1 MDDDLCF
8 TSAVELARRLRA
20 GELSARELLD
30 AYLDRIHRV
39 NPLLNAIVTLAEE
52 QAAAQA
58 AAADQALARG
68 GPIGPLHGL
77 PIAVK
82 DLVDTAGIRT
92 TYGSPLFADHVP
104 DADAPVVT
112 RLKTAGAIIVGK
124 TNTPEFGAGSQTFNQ
139 VFGATRNPWDTR
151 LTPGGSSGGAGAAV
165 AAGLL
170 PFADGSD
177 LAASVRNPAAMCSLY
192 GLRTT
197 PGLVGSED
205 PAADDV
211 FDPLGVVGPIARS
224 AADATLLL
232 SALRGLDAGLPL
244 ARPGAD
250 GMDGDDGLNP
260 GGAGGAAARAAGD
273 VTGLRVAWS
282 ADLGGLPVAP
292 EVRRVLGQARTALA
306 GAGADVTDD
315 EPDLADADD
324 VFLILRG
331 VRMAG
336 RYGEMLKTSRAGM
349 KDTLIWNT
357 EQGLAL
363 TAAEIAGALRRR
375 SALFGRTKA
384 FLGAYDVL
392 ALPTVQVAPFPVET
406 EWVTDIDGVPQRNY
420 IDWLRSCSRITVT
433 AHPAVSVPAGFTTD
447 GLPVGLQLVGRY
459 GSDERL
465 LAIAAAVGQAIA
477 PAPSRPAL

>member
-20 GELSARELLD
+20 RELSARELLD
-30 AYLDRIHRV
+30 ACLDRIHRV

-52 QAAAQA
+52 QAADQA
-58 AAADQALARG
+58 AAADEALARG
-68 GPIGPLHGL
+68 GPLGPLHGL

-92 TYGSPLFADHVP
+92 TYGSPLFAEHVP
-104 DADAPVVT
+104 DADAPIVT
-112 RLKTAGAIIVGK
+112 LLKAAGAVIVGK

-151 LTPGGSSGGAGAAV
+151 MTPGGSSGGAGAAV

-197 PGLVGSED
+197 PGLVGSDD
-205 PAADDV
+205 PAVDDV

-224 AADATLLL
+224 APDAALLL
-232 SALRGLDAGLPL
+232 SALRGPDAGLPL

-250 GMDGDDGLNP
+250 GTDNP
-260 GGAGGAAARAAGD
+260 AAWPAED
-273 VTGLRVAWS
+273 VTGLRIAWS

-292 EVRRVLGQARTALA
+292 EVRQVLGQARAALA
-306 GAGADVTDD
+306 GAGAAVTDD
-315 EPDLADADD
+315 EPDLTDADE
-324 VFLILRG
+324 VFLVLRG
-331 VRMAG
+331 VRMAA
-336 RYGEMLKTSRAGM
+336 RHEAMLRTSRAGM
-349 KDTLIWNT
+349 KDTLIWNV

-363 TAAEIAGALRRR
+363 TAAEIGGALRRR
-375 SALFGRTKA
+375 SAIFGRMKA

-406 EWVTDIDGVPQRNY
+406 EWVTAIDGVPQRNY

-433 AHPAVSVPAGFTTD
+433 AHPAVSVPAGFTAG

-465 LAIAAAVGQAIA
+465 LAIAAAVGEVIA
-477 PAPSRPAL
+477 PPPSRPAV